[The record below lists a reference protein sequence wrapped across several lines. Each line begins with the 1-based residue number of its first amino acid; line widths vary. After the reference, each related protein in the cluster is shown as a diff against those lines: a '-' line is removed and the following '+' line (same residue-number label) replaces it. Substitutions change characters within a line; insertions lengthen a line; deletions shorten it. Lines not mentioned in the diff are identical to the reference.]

1 MPRGDEGVVPNVPR
15 RRPGVRPVPRGKGA
29 IARSRAACLVAL
41 RVVERATLT
50 ADLSAQLRADC
61 TATRIETQH
70 VRAIC
75 DELRHA
81 DEVCGVPGRRPKRR
95 T

>member
-1 MPRGDEGVVPNVPR
+1 MLRDAGREAAGA
-15 RRPGVRPVPRGKGA
+15 VPRGKGA

-41 RVVERATLT
+41 RAVERARLT
-50 ADLSAQLRADC
+50 AELSAQLRADS

-75 DELRHA
+75 DELRLRW
-81 DEVCGVPGRRPKRR
+81 RRNFARLCARR
-95 T
+95 LGSGI

>member
-1 MPRGDEGVVPNVPR
+1 MFRDAGRESAG
-15 RRPGVRPVPRGKGA
+15 PVPRGKGA